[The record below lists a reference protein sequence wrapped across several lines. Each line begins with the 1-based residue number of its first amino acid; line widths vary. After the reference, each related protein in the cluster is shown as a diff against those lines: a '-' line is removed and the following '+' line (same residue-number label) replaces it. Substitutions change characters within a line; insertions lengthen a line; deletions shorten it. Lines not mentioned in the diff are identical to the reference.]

1 LGLNTPL
8 PPSRRI
14 LNKSSTLTAML
25 GAAIAIVLVIAW
37 RSHAISKA
45 AANDHASARPTV
57 RVDTAAAKRVDVPI
71 YLAGLGTVQ
80 AYYTVT
86 ITARVDG
93 QLQKIGF
100 VEGET
105 LKKGALIAQIDPRP
119 YQAALDQ
126 ALAVKAKD
134 SAQLQSAEQDLQRY
148 LILAPEELSSKQ
160 TLDAQRALVAELRAQ
175 IKGDEATIENARTQL
190 AYTTITAPIEGR
202 TGIRLVD
209 PGNNVH
215 ASDTTGIVV
224 LTQVQPISFI
234 FTLPEDE
241 LPAVSRAL
249 AAGPVAVAALSRD
262 EKTEFDHGTLALID
276 NQIDQTTGTAR
287 LKATFPNSDNQLWPG
302 EFINARVLVET
313 ARNALTIPS
322 KAVQRGPNGVFTY
335 VVKPDA
341 TVEVRALQIGA
352 ESGALTVV
360 ANGINDGETVVT
372 SNQYRL
378 QPGTPVRTGENA
390 GTAIRSAVSGRARP
404 LAAGAGLQ

>member
-1 LGLNTPL
+1 
-8 PPSRRI
+8 
-14 LNKSSTLTAML
+14 ML
-25 GAAIAIVLVIAW
+25 GAAVVIVGLIAW
-37 RSHAISKA
+37 RSHAASKA
-45 AANDHASARPTV
+45 GADGHAKAPVAV
-57 RVDTAAAKRVDVPI
+57 RVDTATAKTTDVPI
-71 YLAGLGTVQ
+71 YLAGLGAVQ
-80 AYYTVT
+80 AFYTVK

-93 QLQKIGF
+93 ELQKIGF

-134 SAQLQSAEQDLQRY
+134 SAQLQSAQQDLQRY
-148 LILAPEELSSKQ
+148 TVLAPEDLTSKQ
-160 TLDAQRALVAELRAQ
+160 TFDAQRALVAELQAQ
-175 IKGDEATIENARTQL
+175 VKGDEATIENARTQL
-190 AYTTITAPIEGR
+190 AYTTITAPIDGR

-209 PGNNVH
+209 PGNIVH
-215 ASDTTGIVV
+215 ATDTAGIVV

-249 AAGPVAVAALSRD
+249 AAGPVVVAALSRD

-287 LKATFPNSDNQLWPG
+287 LKATFPNTKNQLWPG
-302 EFINARVLVET
+302 EFINARVLLET
-313 ARNALTIPS
+313 AHNALVIPS
-322 KAVQRGPNGVFTY
+322 NAVQRGPDGVFTY
-335 VVKPDA
+335 VVKADA
-341 TVEVRALQIGA
+341 TVEARPLQIGA

-360 ANGINDGETVVT
+360 AKGLNDGEIVVT

-378 QPGTPVRTGENA
+378 QPGAAVRTSTNA
-390 GTAIRSAVSGRARP
+390 SVPIR
-404 LAAGAGLQ
+404 AAAAPKTPPAATGGGA

>member
-1 LGLNTPL
+1 LNARFNATL
-8 PPSRRI
+8 HSLRMSRTRA
-14 LNKSSTLTAML
+14 LML
-25 GAAIAIVLVIAW
+25 VAGVVLVLLIGW
-37 RSHAISKA
+37 RWRQDKA
-45 AANDHASARPTV
+45 AAADAHPSAHGPI
-57 RVDTAAAKRVDVPI
+57 RVETAAAKRRDVPI
-71 YLAGLGTVQ
+71 YLEGLGTVQ

-93 QLQKIGF
+93 QLQKVGF
-100 VEGET
+100 VEGQSVA
-105 LKKGALIAQIDPRP
+105 KGALLAQIDPRP

-126 ALAVKAKD
+126 AQAMKAKD
-134 SAQLQSAEQDLQRY
+134 SAQLQSAQQDLQRY
-148 LILAPEELSSKQ
+148 VVLAPQDLTSKQ
-160 TLDAQRALVAELRAQ
+160 TLDAQRALVAELHAQ

-190 AYTTITAPIEGR
+190 AYTTITAPIDGR

-215 ASDTTGIVV
+215 ATDTTGIVV
-224 LTQVQPISFI
+224 VTQVQPISFI

-262 EKTEFDHGTLALID
+262 GKTELDHGVLALID

-287 LKATFPNSDNQLWPG
+287 LKAAFPNSANKLWPG
-302 EFINARVLVET
+302 QFINARVLVET
-313 ARNALTIPS
+313 DRNAVTIPS
-322 KAVQRGPNGVFTY
+322 AAVQRGPTGVFTY

-341 TVEVRALQIGA
+341 TVEARPLQIGA

-360 ANGINDGETVVT
+360 LKGINDGEVVVT

-378 QPGTPVRTGENA
+378 QPGAQVRTNASAATPVRTAATGQEP
-390 GTAIRSAVSGRARP
+390 VSTMGGGSR
-404 LAAGAGLQ
+404 